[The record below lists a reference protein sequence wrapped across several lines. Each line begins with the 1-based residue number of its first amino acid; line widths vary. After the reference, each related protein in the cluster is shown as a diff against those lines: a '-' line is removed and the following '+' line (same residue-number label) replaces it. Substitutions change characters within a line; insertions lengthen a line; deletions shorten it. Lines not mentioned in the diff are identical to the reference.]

1 MFESLDSA
9 YHLAPICE
17 GGTWKTAFNFQ
28 VGHFEY
34 LVMPFGLTNAPAVFS
49 PSSMMFQET
58 SSVTLLLCIWTTFS
72 YSLELMC
79 AVSFSSLEK
88 EKVEK
93 CEFHVF
99 PGLCYSRWRWTCPRF
114 EQSTPRYAPSLCFLF
129 LTLFFSRFFLD
140 LSDRPGSRTVKADTV
155 SWESSQDSDQS
166 TPEHILPSTSSIRNL
181 TWDIGNLTW
190 DTETSIL

>member
-17 GGTWKTAFNFQ
+17 GGRWKTAFNSQ

-34 LVMPFGLTNAPAVFS
+34 LVMPFGLTNAPAVLS

-58 SSVTLLLCIWTTFS
+58 SSVMLLLCIWTTFS
-72 YSLELMC
+72 YSLELRPNTRPMC

-114 EQSTPRYAPSLCFLF
+114 EQSTPRYAPTLCFLF
-129 LTLFFSRFFLD
+129 LTLFFRHFFLD

-181 TWDIGNLTW
+181 TWD
-190 DTETSIL
+190 TETSIL